1 MPNMNRIFFLCFLF
15 ISGHSFAQK
24 IFNQAGTKGT
34 WQYIYP
40 FQDKSYVLAIQYAVD
55 EKETAEEDVNA
66 LVYFGKIGSKMDQVF
81 WKQKIYAKLIND
93 NVSYEDYNNDR
104 IKDIVIFSETGARGG
119 NAFYY
124 LFLIDP
130 KNKKINRVKNFE
142 NIVNPEYNRKYHVVV
157 SYGLSGT
164 NNYSIYKISK
174 DYKAYQT
181 GKSFED
187 TFESDPT
194 ELDKRIKKILK
205 KSVH

>member
-1 MPNMNRIFFLCFLF
+1 MNRIFFLCFIF
-15 ISGHSFAQK
+15 ISSYSFAQK
-24 IFNQAGTKGT
+24 IFKKPNAKGT

-40 FQDKSYVLAIQYAVD
+40 FQDKSYVLAIQHGAN
-55 EKETAEEDVNA
+55 EKEPLGEDINA
-66 LVYFGKIGSKMDQVF
+66 NIYFGKIGLKTDQVF
-81 WKQKIYAKLIND
+81 WKQKIYVKLIND
-93 NVSYEDYNNDR
+93 NISYEDYNSDG
-104 IKDIVIFSETGARGG
+104 IKDVLIFSETGARGG

-142 NIVNPEYNRKYHVVV
+142 KIVNPEYNRKHHVVV

-174 DYKAYQT
+174 DNKASEI

-187 TFESDPT
+187 TFESDPN
-194 ELDKRIKKILK
+194 ELDKRIRKILK
-205 KSVH
+205 KPVH

>member
-1 MPNMNRIFFLCFLF
+1 
-15 ISGHSFAQK
+15 
-24 IFNQAGTKGT
+24 
-34 WQYIYP
+34 
-40 FQDKSYVLAIQYAVD
+40 VLAIQHDVD
-55 EKETAEEDVNA
+55 EKEPVGEDINA
-66 LVYFGKIGSKMDQVF
+66 NIYFGKIGLKTDQVF
-81 WKQKIYAKLIND
+81 WKEKIYAKLINE
-93 NVSYEDYNNDR
+93 NIAYEDYNGDG
-104 IKDIVIFSETGARGG
+104 IKDVLIFSETGARGG

-130 KNKKINRVKNFE
+130 KNKKIHKVKNFE
-142 NIVNPEYNRKYHVVV
+142 TIVNPEYNHKHHVVV

-174 DYKAYQT
+174 EYNAYKI

-194 ELDKRIKKILK
+194 ELDKRIRKVLK